1 MPVTLSCPHC
11 KTKLSVPD
19 SAVGKTV
26 QCPKCQ
32 ARTVVPAVIP
42 TAVLVTAPPSAV
54 LSPTNLIACSACNRM
69 IALTANA
76 CPGCGAANTW
86 VHPEIKRFIDSCNSF
101 TNTPPFQYSHQAFG
115 LQGMAEV
122 KRGVHASLDYGIKAG
137 AAGFLCCVAG
147 IFTPAVLS
155 LLLWMIGPLLLL
167 GGMVIIAVVMFQ
179 TDRSTDYVL
188 RFSIDFSQSPPTWTS
203 DDDAYWQE
211 VRAFF
216 FQPTR

>member
-19 SAVGKTV
+19 SAVGKMV

-32 ARTVVPAVIP
+32 GRTVVPAVIP
-42 TAVLVTAPPSAV
+42 TAILVTPPPLTV
-54 LSPTNLIACSACNRM
+54 VSPTNLIACSACNHR
-69 IALTANA
+69 IAMTAKA
-76 CPGCGAANTW
+76 CPSCGAANTW

-101 TNTPPFQYSHQAFG
+101 TNTGPFQYSHQAFG
-115 LQGMAEV
+115 LQGLAEV
-122 KRGVHASLDYGIKAG
+122 KRGAHAHAEYGIKAVG
-137 AAGFLCCVAG
+137 AGLLCCFAG
-147 IFTPAVLS
+147 IFIPGVLG

-167 GGMVIIAVVMFQ
+167 GGMVIFAIVMLQ
-179 TDRSTDYVL
+179 TDRGTDYFL
-188 RFSIDFSQSPPTWTS
+188 KFSIDFSQSPPTWTS